1 MKRAAFLLILPCL
14 PLGAGETVLGAYIF
28 HRHGSRTSKSY
39 PPVQLTPLGA
49 SESRSSGAWYRNRYV
64 SGNASAKI
72 HGFSPDTVTLSQL
85 SVLSPMDDILQNSA
99 QAFLQGLYP
108 PVGKAASSEQ
118 SSTED
123 VVNGLLDGYQYIPVN
138 TVGMST
144 TGVQGEDNMRL
155 QTGSGCPN
163 AIKSTE
169 RYLES
174 SEYLQNL
181 KDTMNFYQRLLPVY
195 DKTFPAEKA
204 SFEHAYGIYDLV
216 HVSTALNDTKISHTE
231 LLTAEVQHQ
240 LYTLASAHEWG
251 LAFNSSEPVRAMVGS
266 ILAGQIVQGLNATL
280 RAPLKTNSTNRLTI
294 QFGAY
299 ASFMSFFGLSQ
310 ATAASEDFYG
320 IVDYDSSFVIELVT
334 DAEVDS
340 LSSSADTINADDAYI
355 RFLFANGTASET
367 NQPKP
372 FPLFGQ
378 QEIRLKWN
386 TFIEEMSKFSITDTA
401 EWCVACGATEGVC
414 SGAGSSDVST
424 AKADSGGMSNVV
436 AGVIGAVVTLAV
448 ATLLA
453 ALAVGI
459 GGLRLVKKKAPR
471 LSMAIAPKTS
481 RDDMSYEERV

>member
-1 MKRAAFLLILPCL
+1 MKRAVFLLILPYL

-28 HRHGSRTSKSY
+28 HRHGDRTSKSY
-39 PPVQLTPLGA
+39 PPVQLTPLGE

-72 HGFSPDTVTLSQL
+72 HGISPDTVTLSQL
-85 SVLSPMDDILQNSA
+85 SVLSPKDDILQNSA

-108 PVGKAASSEQ
+108 PVGKAALSEQ
-118 SSTED
+118 PSTGD
-123 VVNGLLDGYQYIPVN
+123 VVNGLLDGYQYVPIN
-138 TVGMST
+138 IVGMSI

-155 QTGSGCPN
+155 QSGSACPN
-163 AIKSTE
+163 AIESTE
-169 RYLES
+169 RYLQS
-174 SEYLQNL
+174 SEYLQHL
-181 KDTMNFYQRLLPVY
+181 KDTMNFYQGLLPVY
-195 DKTFPAEKA
+195 DKTFPTEKA

-251 LAFNSSEPVRAMVGS
+251 LAFNSSEPVRSMAGS

-280 RAPLKTNSTNRLTI
+280 HAPLNKNSTNLLTI

-340 LSSSADTINADDAYI
+340 LSSSTDTINADDAYI

-386 TFIEEMSKFSITDTA
+386 TFIEEMGKFSITDTA

-414 SGAGSSDVST
+414 SGMGSSDVST

-436 AGVIGAVVTLAV
+436 AGVIGAVVSLAV
-448 ATLLA
+448 ATMLA

-459 GGLRLVKKKAPR
+459 GGLRLIKKAPGS
-471 LSMAIAPKTS
+471 SMAIAPKTS
-481 RDDMSYEERV
+481 QDDMSYEEHV